1 MPHKFLIKYILQM
14 KRTIIITGGTTGIGK
29 ATAIHFVKNNWN
41 VVITSRSEEK
51 GNAFLEEMKNE
62 GLEMAFFPLDVRSEE
77 QFAKVVENTVA
88 KFGKL
93 DSIVNN
99 SAISLGAG
107 LLADTET
114 EEFKQQ
120 LDTNVLGVYY
130 GMKYAIRAM
139 LKTGGGTIVN
149 LASIAGL
156 NGLPYTAQYSATKHA
171 VVGLTKAAAQ
181 DYAQQ
186 GIRINAVA
194 PGAIKTDILKH
205 AIEAGAY
212 DEKSIAALHPMNRM
226 GDVQDIALAIY
237 YLASPD
243 NHFLTGTILNVDGGY
258 CSK

>member
-1 MPHKFLIKYILQM
+1 M

-29 ATAIHFVKNNWN
+29 ATAYQFAKNGWN
-41 VVITSRSEEK
+41 VVITSRSEKK
-51 GNAFLEEMKNE
+51 GQAFVEEAKNE
-62 GLEMAFFPLDVRSEE
+62 GLDMTFFQLDVTNEE
-77 QFAKVVENTVA
+77 QVAQVIEQTVA

-99 SAISLGAG
+99 S
-107 LLADTET
+107 
-114 EEFKQQ
+114 
-120 LDTNVLGVYY
+120 Y

-156 NGLPYTAQYSATKHA
+156 NGLIYTAQYCATKHA
-171 VVGLTKAAAQ
+171 VVGLTKAAAI

-212 DEKSIAALHPMNRM
+212 DEKGIAAIHPMNRM
-226 GDVQDIALAIY
+226 GEVQDIALAIY

-243 NHFLTGTILNVDGGY
+243 NKFLTGTILNVDGGY
-258 CSK
+258 NCR

>member
-1 MPHKFLIKYILQM
+1 M

-29 ATAIHFVKNNWN
+29 ATALHFAKNDWN
-41 VVITSRSEEK
+41 VVVTSRSEEK
-51 GNAFLEEMKNE
+51 GNAFVAEARSE
-62 GLEMAFFPLDVRSEE
+62 GFEITFFALDVTQEE
-77 QFAKVVENTVA
+77 QFAQVVEQTVA

-99 SAISLGAG
+99 SGISLGAA

-114 EEFKQQ
+114 QEFKQQ
-120 LDTNVLGVYY
+120 IDTNILGVYY

-139 LKTGGGTIVN
+139 LQTGGGTVVN
-149 LASIAGL
+149 VASIAGL
-156 NGLPYTAQYSATKHA
+156 NGLPYTAQYAATKHA

-181 DYAQQ
+181 DYATQ

-212 DEKSIAALHPMNRM
+212 DEKSIAAIHPMNRM
-226 GDVQDIALAIY
+226 GEVQDIALAIY

-243 NHFLTGTILNVDGGY
+243 NHFLTGTILSVDGGY
-258 CSK
+258 TSK